1 MCVCGVAELG
11 VDVDEDGA
19 GLGNQE
25 QRLEQPAE
33 VSVGESVYTSD
44 AMNEHLLS
52 STSNSTCD
60 TIDFEVLLGGG

>member
-1 MCVCGVAELG
+1 MCGVAELG

-19 GLGNQE
+19 GLGNQQ

-44 AMNEHLLS
+44 TNEHLLS